1 VPILPSETGR
11 RVAHYEIG
19 EKLGSGGMGEVY
31 RASDTRLGRD
41 VAIKF
46 LPAAVASDPMRLARF
61 EQEAKATS
69 ALNHPNIVT
78 VHEIGSVAGN
88 AYIVM
93 ELVQGETIRDLL
105 AGHRPL
111 PTPQVLDCAVQI
123 AEGMA
128 KAHAAG
134 VVHRDL
140 KPENLMVSHDGFVKI
155 LDFGLAKLLPEFPQG
170 LEVTPA
176 DAESPTATDL
186 RLPSPETHSGAI
198 LGTAGYMSPEQARG
212 TRVDYRADQFSLG
225 SILYEMV
232 TGRRAFKRETHVQ
245 TLAAIIETEPVPIA
259 IVNPSVPAP
268 LRWII
273 ERCLKKSPGERYAS
287 TLDLARELR
296 QVRDHLEEALTPSGG
311 LGSGPVASPQPRRT
325 RLGLALA
332 AVAVLALVGGVLSG
346 RFGSFFP
353 PPLPEQKQLAVL
365 PFSDA
370 SGKAASQ
377 AFGDGLAET
386 LTNGLKQLERFH
398 GSLSV
403 VPAADV
409 RAARVQGVPEARR
422 VLGANL
428 AITGILRVSGDALDL
443 TAKLVDTATVQPLR
457 SMHVQGRLAD
467 LPALQEGIVRRAAE
481 MLELELSADAGS
493 VLAAGT
499 TTVASAWELYV
510 QGRGHLQRYE
520 SEESLGLA
528 ISAFQSA
535 IQKDPAYALAYAG
548 LGEAQTLRYR
558 LTKDPQSVEL
568 AQKACARALSLNDL
582 LAPVH
587 VTLGLLH
594 TNTGQP
600 EEAVQDLQRALALD
614 PVSGEALRAL
624 GKAQEALGRFDEAE
638 KAYRRAI
645 ERAPHFWGNWSS
657 LGALLFRRGR
667 YEEAEQAFR
676 RVIELTPDNE
686 RGYRNLGG
694 VLQTIGR
701 NEEAERALEQSLAL
715 RPTYAA
721 ASNLATVRFDRGE
734 YTGAVRAFEKAL
746 ELDDR
751 DYRVWRFLAAA
762 YYWGPGERDKATN
775 AYRRAAELAERHL
788 SINPR
793 DAEALV
799 ALSDCRAMLG
809 ETKRAHE
816 LVQKALALAPENV
829 EVMQTAGEVY
839 EALGDRT
846 QALRWI
852 NGALE
857 KGYPVER
864 VERVP
869 ALAELRADARY
880 QGGRSSNRPPAA
892 TGRETERRR

>member
-1 VPILPSETGR
+1 MPSETGR
-11 RVAHYEIG
+11 RVAHYEVG
-19 EKLGSGGMGEVY
+19 EKLGSGGMGDVY
-31 RASDTRLGRD
+31 RARDTRLDRD

-46 LPAAVASDPMRLARF
+46 LPAAVASDPLRVARF

-78 VHEIGSVAGN
+78 VHEIGSLEGTT
-88 AYIVM
+88 YIVM
-93 ELVQGETIRDLL
+93 ELVHGRTIRELL
-105 AGHRPL
+105 AGQQPIPARK
-111 PTPQVLDCAVQI
+111 VLEWAVQI
-123 AEGMA
+123 AEGVA

-140 KPENLMVSHDGFVKI
+140 KPENLMVSQDGFVKI

-170 LEVTPA
+170 AEITPA
-176 DAESPTATDL
+176 DPESPTATDL

-198 LGTAGYMSPEQARG
+198 LGTAGYMAPEQARG
-212 TRVDYRADQFSLG
+212 ARVDYRADQFSLG

-245 TLAAIIETEPVPIA
+245 TLAAIIETEPEPISTL
-259 IVNPSVPAP
+259 NPSVPPP

-273 ERCLKKSPGERYAS
+273 ERCLKKPPSERYAS

-296 QVRDHLEEALTPSGG
+296 QVSDHLEEALTPSGG
-311 LGSGPVASPQPRRT
+311 MGSGPALAPHRPRARI
-325 RLGLALA
+325 GLALA
-332 AVAVLALVGGVLSG
+332 AVAALALTAGALSG
-346 RFGSFFP
+346 RFEGLFP
-353 PPLPEQKQLAVL
+353 PRLPEQRQLAVL
-365 PFSDA
+365 PFSDVSGGA
-370 SGKAASQ
+370 SSEP
-377 AFGDGLAET
+377 FSEGLVET

-409 RAARVQGVPEARR
+409 RAAHVEGVLEARR

-428 AITGILRVSGDALDL
+428 AITGSLRVAGGSLDL
-443 TAKLVDTATVQPLR
+443 TASLLDTATARPLR
-457 SMHVQGRLAD
+457 SMRVQGRLAE
-467 LPALQEGIVRRAAE
+467 LSALQEGIVRRAAE
-481 MLELELSADAGS
+481 MLELELGPEAGS

-499 TTVASAWELYV
+499 TSVASAWELYV

-520 SEESLGLA
+520 SEDSLALA

-535 IQKDPAYALAYAG
+535 IQKDPDYALAYAG
-548 LGEAQTLRYR
+548 LGEAQALRYR
-558 LTKDPQSVEL
+558 LTKDPQSIEL
-568 AQKACARALSLNDL
+568 AQKACVRALSLNDL

-594 TNTGQP
+594 TSTGKA

-624 GKAQEALGRFDEAE
+624 GKAQEALGRYDEAE
-638 KAYRRAI
+638 KTYRRATD
-645 ERAPHFWGNWSS
+645 RAPGFWGNWNA

-667 YEEAEQAFR
+667 YEDAEQAFR
-676 RVIELTPDNE
+676 RVIQLVPDNE

-701 NEEAERALEQSLAL
+701 HEDAERALERSMTL
-715 RPTYAA
+715 RPTYPA
-721 ASNLATVRFDRGE
+721 ASNLATLRFDQGD

-751 DYRVWRFLAAA
+751 DYRVWRFLGAA
-762 YYWGPGERDKATN
+762 YHWAPGERDKAAQ

-788 SINPR
+788 AVNPR
-793 DAEALV
+793 DAQALAV
-799 ALSDCRAMLG
+799 LADCRAMLG
-809 ETKRAHE
+809 EGARARQ
-816 LVQKALALAPENV
+816 LVERALALAPQDV
-829 EVMQTAGEVY
+829 EVMQAAGAVY
-839 EALGDRT
+839 EALGDRRR
-846 QALRWI
+846 ALQWI
-852 NGALE
+852 NGAVE
-857 KGYPVER
+857 KGYAVER
-864 VERVP
+864 IESAP
-869 ALAELRADARY
+869 DLAALRADPAYR
-880 QGGRSSNRPPAA
+880 GGRPGTTESKAEASND
-892 TGRETERRR
+892 RRR